1 MPTDDPDKI
10 EYDLLELRTQ
20 LIFYTAWNIANRDA
34 RLVVDPKPEK
44 VSDSYSHSK
53 KELKSFEGLYK
64 SDAFPRMFHFYEND
78 GKLSMFPEGRS
89 KDESMVL
96 DEKGKNKFKMEM
108 AGLEIEFKEGNKMI
122 FKIGGNEILFN
133 LIPPPTEKLGIEKPE
148 QYKEQE

>member
-1 MPTDDPDKI
+1 
-10 EYDLLELRTQ
+10 
-20 LIFYTAWNIANRDA
+20 
-34 RLVVDPKPEK
+34 
-44 VSDSYSHSK
+44 
-53 KELKSFEGLYK
+53 
-64 SDAFPRMFHFYEND
+64 MFHFYEND